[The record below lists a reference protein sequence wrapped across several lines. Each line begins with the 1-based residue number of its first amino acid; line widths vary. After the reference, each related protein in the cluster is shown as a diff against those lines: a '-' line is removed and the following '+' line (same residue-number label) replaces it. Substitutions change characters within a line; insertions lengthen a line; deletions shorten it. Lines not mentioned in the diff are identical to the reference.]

1 MQHSQA
7 REVSSMKR
15 LIFTFMLAF
24 AVGFLSLIVLRAEEP
39 SQSAAPAA
47 SVKALLEQLKLDSIA
62 VRDPEETGRYVAALY
77 IQDSQLLV
85 ISAPYTVP
93 AVLDRLIAS
102 GSYRDA
108 YLNLQ
113 AVKEHSGHFF
123 VVDSLADGLKKVPEL
138 DQPFDSTT
146 IDGSVMVMFDGKWD
160 AQKLN
165 RAAYDSMFAKDD
177 ARYARMLTVLANEL
191 RRKTTVE

>member
-1 MQHSQA
+1 MMRA
-7 REVSSMKR
+7 VYAF
-15 LIFTFMLAF
+15 ILALV
-24 AVGFLSLIVLRAEEP
+24 VGFLSVLVLRAEEP

-47 SVKALLEQLKLDSIA
+47 TVRALLEQLKMDTIA
-62 VRDPEETGRYVAALY
+62 TSDPEEPGRYIAALY
-77 IQDSQLLV
+77 VQDSQLLV
-85 ISAPYTVP
+85 VSAPY
-93 AVLDRLIAS
+93 AVRAALDKLIAA

-113 AVKEHSGHFF
+113 TVKDYRGHFF
-123 VVDSLADGLKKVPEL
+123 VVDSLADGLKKVPGV

-165 RAAYDSMFAKDD
+165 EAAYNSMFARDD
-177 ARYARMLTVLANEL
+177 ARYARMLTVLGNDL
-191 RRKTTVE
+191 KKKTTAE

>member
-1 MQHSQA
+1 MMRFIFA
-7 REVSSMKR
+7 
-15 LIFTFMLAF
+15 LIVAF
-24 AVGFLSLIVLRAEEP
+24 LVAVGLVALRAEEP

-47 SVKALLEQLKLDSIA
+47 SVKALLEQLKMDSIA
-62 VRDPEETGRYVAALY
+62 ARDPEEPGRYVAALY

-93 AVLDRLIAS
+93 AALDRLIAS
-102 GSYRDA
+102 SSYREA

-113 AVKEHSGHFF
+113 AVKEHKGHFF
-123 VVDSLADGLKKVPEL
+123 VVDSLADGLKKVPDV

-160 AQKLN
+160 LQKLN
-165 RAAYDSMFAKDD
+165 EAAYNSMFAKDD
-177 ARYARMLTVLANEL
+177 ARYARLLTILANEL
-191 RRKTTVE
+191 RKKTTVQ